1 MIVDDRFMIIG
12 SANINDRSLL
22 GSRDSQLAMIIEDP
36 NGRIGFGSI
45 FEFRCRIF
53 KQHFEMN
60 FAQCADIDNYWKK
73 FKQIA
78 EKNTDIYRR
87 IFGCY
92 PDNRAAKF

>member
-1 MIVDDRFMIIG
+1 
-12 SANINDRSLL
+12 
-22 GSRDSQLAMIIEDP
+22 
-36 NGRIGFGSI
+36 
-45 FEFRCRIF
+45 
-53 KQHFEMN
+53 MN